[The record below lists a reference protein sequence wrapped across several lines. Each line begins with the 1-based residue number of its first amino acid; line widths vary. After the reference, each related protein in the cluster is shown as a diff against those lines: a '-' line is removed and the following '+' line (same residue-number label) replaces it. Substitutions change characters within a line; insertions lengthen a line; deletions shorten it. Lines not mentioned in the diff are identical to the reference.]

1 MKMIN
6 KRQMCIQ
13 IFGSSLMSEQ
23 TVLRRW
29 KEYCGEF
36 VGGRTEKRTFGWT
49 QRLKGCAAGQRD

>member
-1 MKMIN
+1 
-6 KRQMCIQ
+6 
-13 IFGSSLMSEQ
+13 MSEQ

-36 VGGRTEKRTFGWT
+36 MMKENEGGRTEKRTFGWT